1 MKKFKLSDIPKKEP
15 FAAPDGYLEKLPL
28 LVQERIQQQPAAFR
42 WSFDQWLAKP
52 QLQLAFAALVLM
64 MVAGLLFLRQPQQ
77 PSQDAFVML
86 QGVSDQ
92 ELMHYLENSSRLSMQ
107 EINNVANWPE
117 TNSQLP
123 GLPVDE
129 ALEDEVLKNLDIYSD
144 EEIWR

>member
-15 FAAPDGYLEKLPL
+15 FAAPDGYLQKLPL

-42 WSFDQWLAKP
+42 WSMAQWLVRP
-52 QLQLAFAALVLM
+52 QLQLVYAALMLM
-64 MVAGLLFLRQPQQ
+64 MVAGLFFLRQPEQ
-77 PSQDAFVML
+77 PSQDAALLL

-92 ELMHYLENSSRLSMQ
+92 ELLYYLEHSASLSMQ
-107 EINNVANWPE
+107 EINNVANWQE
-117 TNSQLP
+117 TTAKLP
-123 GLPVDE
+123 GLPVNE

>member
-15 FAAPDGYLEKLPL
+15 FRAPDGYLEKLPL
-28 LVQERIQQQPAAFR
+28 QVQERIQQQPAAFR
-42 WSFDQWLAKP
+42 WSLAQWLARP
-52 QLQLAFAALVLM
+52 QLQLAFTLLVLL
-64 MVAGLLFLRQPQQ
+64 MVAGILYLKQPEQ
-77 PSQDAFVML
+77 PPQDAFVLL

-107 EINNVANWPE
+107 EINNVANWQE
-117 TNSQLP
+117 TSTTLP